1 MIYEYQALDRKG
13 VSVSDLIDATSDV
26 AARQKLR
33 AQGLYVTSIRPH
45 AVITTGRGEGGGT
58 LREYYDRVSHYIS
71 LRMSVKE
78 VGIFS
83 RQLATLL
90 NAGMPLLVAITDII
104 EQIDNKVFKSII
116 VDVKGK
122 LEEGSALSAALERHR
137 VVFSDMYISMVRVGE
152 SLGSLDQVMERLADL
167 EEKRTILKSKI
178 NAALWYPSFL
188 VIVSIVT
195 IFLIMIYV
203 IPSLS
208 RLFADLGKSLPL
220 PTRIVMGLS
229 DFLANF
235 WFIPLILIITGG
247 YFLSQYIKTPEGRR
261 KMDELKLT
269 LPIASSLYRKL
280 LVLRFTQ
287 NLGILLNNR
296 VDILKSFEIVK
307 KIVVNSV
314 VEERIDEAARKIREG
329 ANVSTALAKSDFLP
343 KLVLGMITAGE
354 ASDTLDKMLLK
365 IGSVYETE
373 LDLTISS
380 VTRLIEPIIIV
391 VMGLFIGLLVISV
404 LLPIFEMNLIL
415 Q

>member
-13 VSVSDLIDATSDV
+13 TAVSDLIDATSDV
-26 AARQKLR
+26 AARQRLR
-33 AQGLYVTSIRPH
+33 AQGLYVTSIKPH
-45 AVITTGRGEGGGT
+45 AVMGTGPSEGGSA
-58 LREYYDRVSHYIS
+58 LRAYYDRLSHYVS

-104 EQIDNKVFKSII
+104 DQIDNQVFKSII
-116 VDVKGK
+116 VDIKGK
-122 LEEGSALSAALERHR
+122 LEEGSSFSNCLERHK
-137 VVFSDMYISMVRVGE
+137 VLFSDMFISMVRVGE

-167 EEKRTILKSKI
+167 EEKRTVLKSKI
-178 NAALWYPSFL
+178 NAALWYPAFL
-188 VIVSIVT
+188 VIVSFVV

-208 RLFADLGKSLPL
+208 RLFLDLGKSLPL
-220 PTRIVMGLS
+220 PTRIVMAVS
-229 DFLANF
+229 DFLANY
-235 WFIPLILIITGG
+235 WFIPLTLLITGG
-247 YFLSQYIKTPEGRR
+247 YFFNQYRKTPEGRR

-269 LPIASSLYRKL
+269 LPLVSQLYKKL

-314 VEERIDEAARKIREG
+314 VEERIDEAAKKIREG
-329 ANVSTALAKSDFLP
+329 ATVSTALAKSGFLP
-343 KLVLGMITAGE
+343 RLVMGMIAAGE
-354 ASDTLDKMLLK
+354 ASDTLDTMLVK
-365 IGSVYETE
+365 IGNVYETE

-380 VTRLIEPIIIV
+380 LTRLIEPIIIV
-391 VMGLFIGLLVISV
+391 VMGLFIGLLVVSV